1 MKERKFLLVS
11 ALFSRQHYS
20 HTKEAYARIKDTCT
34 RTKETYTQ
42 VKRDQYHIKECKT
55 KKLPKKTK
63 KPPPTGPVTHT
74 AFNWSNTLCHTNT
87 RSLSV
92 THTHKRAEQI

>member
-34 RTKETYTQ
+34 RTKETYSQ
-42 VKRDQYHIKECKT
+42 VKSDQYHINECKT
-55 KKLPKKTK
+55 KNKKKGFFFKTSSNRACHAHRFQLEQH
-63 KPPPTGPVTHT
+63 TLSHEHTFSLYDTHT
-74 AFNWSNTLCHTNT
+74 
-87 RSLSV
+87 
-92 THTHKRAEQI
+92 